1 MWWISIILE
10 NIEKYELPLYN
21 NIPMAIRDS
30 KINELL
36 WGYILLLLNEH
47 YDIDRVELINVEELN
62 DNQRRLLSEGGVCG
76 TSVGYFINVNT
87 TTEYVGM
94 HTLIKNIL

>member
-1 MWWISIILE
+1 MKVYFITF
-10 NIEKYELPLYN
+10 
-21 NIPMAIRDS
+21 
-30 KINELL
+30 
-36 WGYILLLLNEH
+36 LNEH

-94 HTLIKNIL
+94 HTLIKNILLEHLRSKNIDKLLEI

>member
-1 MWWISIILE
+1 MYVVDIDNLE

-36 WGYILLLLNEH
+36 
-47 YDIDRVELINVEELN
+47 
-62 DNQRRLLSEGGVCG
+62 
-76 TSVGYFINVNT
+76 
-87 TTEYVGM
+87 
-94 HTLIKNIL
+94 